1 MDKRKQ
7 TAARGRVGASSK
19 RKNAKAVKA
28 GGAGRAEKAAGRTR
42 KAAAKGGAGRRRL
55 TWSEWALM
63 GIVLV
68 AAVVIGL
75 ALSLQLMDSPAE
87 RAQKRLAVIADDY
100 YVEYVYPRLTEA
112 GTQPELLA
120 EYADSGVPMT
130 YLRQLLL
137 YNDGEHRDE
146 AEIFEA
152 AACDTN
158 ATGVRYY
165 PVEPYGPHDYTAS
178 FVWQCDIM
186 E

>member
-19 RKNAKAVKA
+19 RKNS
-28 GGAGRAEKAAGRTR
+28 R
-42 KAAAKGGAGRRRL
+42 AAKGGAERRRL

>member
-1 MDKRKQ
+1 MSKRKQ
-7 TAARGRVGASSK
+7 DAVRGRVGTSSK
-19 RKNAKAVKA
+19 RKNSRAV
-28 GGAGRAEKAAGRTR
+28 
-42 KAAAKGGAGRRRL
+42 KGGAERRRL
-55 TWSEWALM
+55 TWSEWAVR

-75 ALSLQLMDSPAE
+75 ALSLQRMDAPAA
-87 RAQKRLAVIADDY
+87 RAQKRLAAIADDY

-137 YNDGEHRDE
+137 YNDSEHRDE

>member
-1 MDKRKQ
+1 MNKRKQ
-7 TAARGRVGASSK
+7 AAARGRVGASSK
-19 RKNAKAVKA
+19 RKNS
-28 GGAGRAEKAAGRTR
+28 R
-42 KAAAKGGAGRRRL
+42 AAKGGAERRRL

>member
-19 RKNAKAVKA
+19 RKNS
-28 GGAGRAEKAAGRTR
+28 R
-42 KAAAKGGAGRRRL
+42 AAKGGAERRRL

-87 RAQKRLAVIADDY
+87 RAQKRLAAIADDY

>member
-1 MDKRKQ
+1 MSKRKQ
-7 TAARGRVGASSK
+7 DAGRGRVGTSSK
-19 RKNAKAVKA
+19 RKNSRAV
-28 GGAGRAEKAAGRTR
+28 
-42 KAAAKGGAGRRRL
+42 KGGAERRRL

-75 ALSLQLMDSPAE
+75 ALSLQLMDSPAA
-87 RAQKRLAVIADDY
+87 RAQKRLAAIADDY

-120 EYADSGVPMT
+120 EYTDSGVPMT

>member
-1 MDKRKQ
+1 MNKRKQ
-7 TAARGRVGASSK
+7 AAARGRVGASSK
-19 RKNAKAVKA
+19 RKNS
-28 GGAGRAEKAAGRTR
+28 R
-42 KAAAKGGAGRRRL
+42 AAKGGAERRRL

-87 RAQKRLAVIADDY
+87 RAQKRLAAIADDY